1 MKKQSDALSTAWE
14 TIKTPVVAAHTAV
27 QDQQEQDRKE
37 QEMLA
42 RAVRRNVRERQA
54 RHLAKGVSFKAA
66 HAKEGTVLHS
76 GGHSES
82 SSSVISAQE
91 KKALHRNIS
100 HLMDKLPKEGPVKG
114 IKITKKTVSVK
125 PVAKIT
131 KVKKPVTVCDLSK
144 KGKDADMNNLTHN
157 QKVKFAALITRKYV
171 EKQADDDPMGG
182 IAKSILKTRETMP
195 EYKPHGSSFIP
206 GVGGFVSGG
215 VKPNPGETATK
226 GSFREGGAGLGGGL
240 KGGLVGGGL
249 AALLQL
255 LLKGKWRGGAAL
267 GGLGGGALGTRSA
280 VGDSKLN
287 TPITMED
294 FALQSQKIM
303 NERSKKAGALN
314 LTSTQRVKVAALI
327 IHKYQQQE
335 KTAIWGMA
343 AKGAL
348 AAGKAGLGALGRGAA
363 RGAGGLSRAAGK
375 GLSLGGKALE
385 RGVTTGGN
393 IASRGAAGAPGAAR
407 QAIGRGMQTGG
418 AAMQRLPGAAQT
430 MANRGMQAGQAAMQ
444 RLPAQTAAGIQGL
457 GRAGTRGIQAGTNMA
472 GRMAASPQ
480 AAAAS
485 KALRALPGQARG
497 LANRGIQAGTGFA
510 SRNRTPLG
518 LGAAGLGG
526 YGMAG
531 GFNSQEP
538 SWSPGSQDLDIPNNW
553 AQQLGSF
560 GNMAGTGQGMPPGV
574 IRNMSRSDF

>member
-1 MKKQSDALSTAWE
+1 MKKQSDALSTAWQ
-14 TIKTPVVAAHTAV
+14 TIKAPVVAAHTAA
-27 QDQQEQDRKE
+27 QDRQKQEQKE

-54 RHLAKGVSFKAA
+54 RQLAKGVSLKVG
-66 HAKEGTVLHS
+66 HAKEGTMLHS

-82 SSSVISAQE
+82 NSSAISEQE

-157 QKVKFAALITRKYV
+157 QKVKFAALITRKYMALGQ
-171 EKQADDDPMGG
+171 EKQAFTPGTALGGLIGAARAPEGKGLEGLGRGGFRGWSTEMGG
-182 IAKSILKTRETMP
+182 GLGALLGLLLGK
-195 EYKPHGSSFIP
+195 GP
-206 GVGGFVSGG
+206 GGLI
-215 VKPNPGETATK
+215 
-226 GSFREGGAGLGGGL
+226 GAGLGGYGGF
-240 KGGLVGGGL
+240 KGSGGILGKPSWEVG
-249 AALLQL
+249 
-255 LLKGKWRGGAAL
+255 K
-267 GGLGGGALGTRSA
+267 
-280 VGDSKLN
+280 
-287 TPITMED
+287 TPAKTPV
-294 FALQSQKIM
+294 KT
-303 NERSKKAGALN
+303 KKAGVLN

-327 IHKYQQQE
+327 INKYQERE
-335 KTAIWGMA
+335 KRAFWGA
-343 AKGAL
+343 AARGL
-348 AAGKAGLGALGRGAA
+348 LGAGKAGLGALRG
-363 RGAGGLSRAAGK
+363 GAGGLTRAAGK
-375 GLSLGGKALE
+375 GLTLGGKALE

-393 IASRGAAGAPGAAR
+393 IASRGAAGSPGIAR
-407 QAIGRGMQTGG
+407 QAIGRGMQRGG

-430 MANRGMQAGQAAMQ
+430 MANRGLQAGGAAAQ
-444 RLPAQTAAGIQGL
+444 RLPAQAAAGLQGL
-457 GRAGTRGIQAGTNMA
+457 GRAGNQAAAGLQGLGSVAMGGMQAGAGRAMGLANRGIQAGTNMA

-485 KALRALPGQARG
+485 KALRAVPGQARGLADDAIQAGTG
-497 LANRGIQAGTGFA
+497 LANRGIQAGKAFA

-526 YGMAG
+526 YGLAG
-531 GFNSQEP
+531 GFNSQKP
-538 SWSPGSQDLDIPNNW
+538 SWSAGGQDLDIPNNW
-553 AQQLGSF
+553 AQQLGGF

-574 IRNMSRSDF
+574 IRNVSRSDF